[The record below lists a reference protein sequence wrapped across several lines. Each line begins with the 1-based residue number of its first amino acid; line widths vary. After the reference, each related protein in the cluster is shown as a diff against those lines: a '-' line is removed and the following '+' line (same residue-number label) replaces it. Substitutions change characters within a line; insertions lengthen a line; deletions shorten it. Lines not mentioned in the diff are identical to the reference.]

1 MQTPISDRDGSRQ
14 CLSIPVIS
22 GRTVNE
28 SVANLLGQILME
40 LRENL
45 ETIKEKR
52 FDKELE
58 R

>member
-28 SVANLLGQILME
+28 SGANLLGQILME
-40 LRENL
+40 L
-45 ETIKEKR
+45 
-52 FDKELE
+52 
-58 R
+58 